1 MKITLLSP
9 CLSTTERYGK
19 ALGKVGPTTEPLGL
33 AYLAASIQQETNHD
47 VEIIDAAVMNYTPE
61 QLKKRLILSKPNVV
75 GVMMLTPM
83 YFRAQE
89 VVRLT
94 RQVLPDST
102 IIVGGP
108 HVTIFPSETMK
119 ENPEIDYAV
128 VGEGEITIVELLS
141 AIDRNKNVKD
151 VKGIVYRLNRK
162 VEMTSMRPFIQ
173 NIDEIPLP
181 ARELLPM
188 EKYKPAPTY
197 YRELPSHIILTSR
210 GCPFHCTYCSKIFGK
225 TYRFHSIKR
234 IMEEVNLLI
243 SKYKAK
249 EIIFRDDTFTINP
262 NHVKELCNEMINA
275 GLNKKIRWT
284 CMTRVNLV
292 TPEMLKLMK
301 RAGCWS
307 IHYGVESGSQRL
319 LDLIEKGITL
329 EQVKT
334 AVKWTKEAGIEVK
347 AFFMLGLPSE
357 TYEESLKTIEFTKFL
372 DPDWIQV
379 TLTTPYPGT
388 KLFDIAK
395 AEGTIKSLK
404 WEDYQTWA
412 GWSDK
417 DLVYTTKGREPEEL
431 KALQKRAMREFYMR
445 PKFILRQINELRY
458 HGRLKTYVL
467 GAYALVRSKILK

>member
-1 MKITLLSP
+1 MKITLISP
-9 CLSTTERYGK
+9 CLSTAERYGK

-33 AYLAASIQQETNHD
+33 AYLAASIQQKTNHD
-47 VEIIDAAVMNYTPE
+47 VEIIDAAVMNYTHE
-61 QLKKRLILSKPNVV
+61 QLKECVLLSKPAVV
-75 GVMMLTPM
+75 GIMMLTPM

-89 VVRLT
+89 VVRLV

-108 HVTIFPSETMK
+108 HVTIFPSETME

-141 AIDRNKNVKD
+141 AIEGKKKAGE
-151 VKGIVYRLNRK
+151 VKGIAHRAHGK
-162 VEMTSMRPFIQ
+162 IEMTLQRPFIQ
-173 NIDEIPLP
+173 NLDEIPLP
-181 ARELLPM
+181 ARDLLPM
-188 EKYKPAPTY
+188 KKYTPAPTY
-197 YRELPSHIILTSR
+197 YRELPSHIVLTSR
-210 GCPFHCTYCSKIFGK
+210 GCPFHCTYCSKVFGK

-243 SKYKAK
+243 SRYKAK
-249 EIIFRDDTFTINP
+249 EIIFRDDTFTINQ
-262 NHVKELCNEMINA
+262 NHVKELCKKLIDS
-275 GLNKKIRWT
+275 GVSKKIRWT

-292 TPEMLKLMK
+292 NPELLKLMK
-301 RAGCWS
+301 KAGCWS

-329 EQVKT
+329 EQVRN

-347 AFFMLGLPSE
+347 AFFMIGLPSE
-357 TYEESLKTIEFTKFL
+357 TKEESLQTMAFTKEL

-379 TLTTPYPGT
+379 TITVPYPGT
-388 KLFDIAK
+388 KLFEIAK
-395 AEGTIKSLK
+395 AEGTIKSFK

-417 DLVYTTKGREPEEL
+417 DLVYTTKGRNPEEL
-431 KALQKRAMREFYMR
+431 KALQKQAMREFYMR
-445 PKFILRQINELRY
+445 PRFILRQISELRY
-458 HGRLKTYVL
+458 HGRLKTYML
-467 GAYALVRSKILK
+467 GAYAIMKSKLS